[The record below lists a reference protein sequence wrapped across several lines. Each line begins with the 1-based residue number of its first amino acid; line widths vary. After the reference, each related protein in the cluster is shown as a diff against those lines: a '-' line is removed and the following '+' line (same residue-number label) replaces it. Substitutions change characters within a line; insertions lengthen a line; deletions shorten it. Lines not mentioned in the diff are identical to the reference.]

1 MVKLFIF
8 YFVLRYEKRSFLM
21 KNKATL
27 ILVLGGFLLLSW
39 SFASCSQPTSDP
51 SYTVASVA
59 GTWTA
64 SVTYSGVTMTN
75 SLHFDG
81 TGGFTDS
88 ISMKGVPIISD
99 SGTYTVSGT
108 TIEINSDG
116 TSSGTGT
123 ITSSTTMVFTGTSG
137 NTITYT
143 KQ

>member
-1 MVKLFIF
+1 
-8 YFVLRYEKRSFLM
+8 M

-64 SVTYSGVTMTN
+64 SETSSGVTMTD
-75 SLHFDG
+75 SFDFDG

-88 ISMKGVPIISD
+88 ISMSGVQILQPY

-108 TIEINSDG
+108 TITITANS
-116 TSSGTGT
+116 TTVTGT
-123 ITSSTTMVFTGTSG
+123 ITSSTTMVFTDTSG
-137 NTITYT
+137 NTVTYT